1 MKVQRLLQINM
12 AALVA
17 LGTLL
22 LGMGQRSGWLATI
35 VIVAA
40 ATSVYFTDILEQ
52 FQLSRRAANILAVV
66 AVAMFLHDFLPAD
79 RPGYLPAIA
88 NLLIYLQI
96 IHLYRKKTIRI
107 YWQLAMLSLLQV
119 VVAAVVSA
127 GFEFGPLLVI
137 YMFVALSALC
147 LFFLYRETVRYA
159 PRDLAETDGHWQRPL
174 TAPLAPPPG
183 RMTDHPSDRA
193 LGWAMIWQI
202 VKMGLASIAFTLAG
216 FFAVPRVGSML
227 YRDTVSDQQ
236 AVVGFSTEIS
246 LDQIGDI
253 IRSDQS
259 VMRVHFVD
267 HEKGTTYELRQEPYF
282 RGATLTEYSPKGRSA
297 DWKMAHRDRRRR
309 LQPGHSIEDLIR
321 VEIVLEPDRKRA
333 LFGMLPIY
341 QIDESTN
348 PIRVERRTGHLFF
361 SDRSRPKSSEPFR
374 YVFGTTGFGKGF
386 RGGYDRLITP
396 LAKGQQPRSLEALT
410 AWDEDK
416 LPLLKELA
424 DDIIAQDK
432 LSNEFVRGVE
442 PRFYRVQA
450 LERHFRYNSPYT
462 YSLQRPP
469 KQNRPPGNPIDPTE
483 DFIANHRTGHCE
495 FFASAL
501 TLMLRSQGIP
511 ARIVVGYKGGEF
523 NSVGEYYQVKRLDA
537 HAWVEAYLEP
547 KQALASMLRED
558 EPRDVGAWVRLDP
571 TPGTDRSDADQ
582 ARGGVIGRLI
592 ELFEYGQVLWT
603 DYVLELNWDRQ
614 KKAIYDPIYAE
625 LSLLVRDLLSW
636 EVWSHLPIGIA
647 RTLGI
652 DVYGRATGRWFSWRA
667 GLTAMSVCLVLVGV
681 FRLVRSPIGRL
692 IVWIASRRPAAKS
705 RRSLRIEFYR
715 RLETVLARHGM
726 KRAATQT
733 QREFALEAAGQLT
746 ESPSCRHTASMPRRV
761 VEAFYRVR
769 FGGHA
774 LDKHEAEAVE
784 HALTSL
790 EEALSAD
797 AQKAAGNGG

>member
-12 AALVA
+12 AALVS

-22 LGMGQRSGWLATI
+22 LGMGQRSGWLATV

-66 AVAMFLHDFLPAD
+66 AVAIFVHDFLPDD
-79 RPGYLPAIA
+79 RSNYLPAIA

-107 YWQLAMLSLLQV
+107 YWQLATLSLLQV

-147 LFFLYRETVRYA
+147 LFFLYRETASYA
-159 PRDLAETDGHWQRPL
+159 PRDLAVTYGDWQWPM
-174 TAPLAPPPG
+174 TAPPAPPSG
-183 RMTDHPSDRA
+183 RMTDHPSDGA
-193 LGWAMIWQI
+193 LGWAVIWQI
-202 VKMGLASIAFTLAG
+202 VKMGLASIAFTMAV

-227 YRDTVSDQQ
+227 WQDSETDSQQ
-236 AVVGFSTEIS
+236 VVGFSTEIS
-246 LDQIGDI
+246 LNEIGDI
-253 IRSDQS
+253 IKSDQS
-259 VMRVHFVD
+259 VMRVHFID
-267 HEKGTTYELRQEPYF
+267 HGKGNTYELRQEPYF
-282 RGATLTEYSPKGRSA
+282 RGATLTNYSPKGGSA
-297 DWKMAHRDRRRR
+297 DWKMARRDRGSR
-309 LQPGHSIEDLIR
+309 LQPGRSIKDLVR
-321 VEIVLEPDRKRA
+321 LEIVLEPDRKRA
-333 LFGMLPIY
+333 LFGMFPVF
-341 QIDESTN
+341 QVDETTN
-348 PIRVERRTGHLFF
+348 PVRVERRTGQLFF
-361 SDRSRPKSSEPFR
+361 SDRARPKSSEPFR
-374 YVFGTTGFGKGF
+374 YVLGTTGFEDGWH
-386 RGGYDRLITP
+386 RQITP
-396 LAKGQQPRSLEALT
+396 LAKGQQPRSLDALKE
-410 AWDEDK
+410 WDPDK
-416 LPLLKELA
+416 LPELKRIA
-424 DDIIAQDK
+424 DSIIDDAM
-432 LSNEFVRGVE
+432 LSDDEVDQGVE
-442 PRFYRVQA
+442 PRFRRAQA
-450 LERHFRYNSPYT
+450 LEAHFRYNSRYT
-462 YSLQRPP
+462 YSLQAASR
-469 KQNRPPGNPIDPTE
+469 QNRSPGNPIDPTE

-495 FFASAL
+495 YFASAL
-501 TLMLRSQGIP
+501 ALMLRSQDIP
-511 ARIVVGYKGGEF
+511 ARIVVGYRGGEF
-523 NSVGEYYQVKRLDA
+523 NSVGEFYQVKRLDA

-547 KQALASMLRED
+547 KHIPASLLRED

-571 TPGTDRSDADQ
+571 TPGTDQSSADQ
-582 ARGGVIGRLI
+582 ALSGAFARLI
-592 ELFEYGQVLWT
+592 ELFEYAQVLWT

-614 KKAIYDPIYAE
+614 KKDIYDPLYVE
-625 LSLLVRDLLSW
+625 LSLLIRDLLSW

-652 DVYGRATGRWFSWRA
+652 DIYGRASGRWFSWRA
-667 GLTAMSVCLVLVGV
+667 GLTAMFVCLVFVGV
-681 FRLVRSPIGRL
+681 FRLVRPPIGRL
-692 IVWIASRRPAAKS
+692 IAWIANHRPVPKS

-715 RLETVLARHGM
+715 RLEMVLARHGM

-746 ESPSCRHTASMPRRV
+746 ESPSCRHAASMPRRV

-784 HALTSL
+784 HALTRL

-797 AQKAAGNGG
+797 AQNAAGNGG